1 MPNIIDYSDSWK
13 FPWKLKKNIGKKIR
27 KKKEEMCLSK
37 KTNIY
42 KFRFL
47 DDP

>member
-1 MPNIIDYSDSWK
+1 MIFRIDYSLKVSVK
-13 FPWKLKKNIGKKIR
+13 TKKNIGKKIR
-27 KKKEEMCLSK
+27 KKKEEMCLWK
-37 KTNIY
+37 KTDIY